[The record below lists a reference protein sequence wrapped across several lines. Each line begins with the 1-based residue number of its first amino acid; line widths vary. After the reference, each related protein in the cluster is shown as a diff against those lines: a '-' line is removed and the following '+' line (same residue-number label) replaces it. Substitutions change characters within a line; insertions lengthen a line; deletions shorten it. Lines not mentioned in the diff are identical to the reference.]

1 MTEHEDYIVQVPYQP
16 TEKERHTI
24 EELMTKGLVSDD
36 WNSKKTGITE
46 FKDHMREHMYYEQNC
61 RCAYCRIELPIAC
74 CFLQREHIIPKAM
87 HPKWMFEPR
96 NLCFTCDRCN
106 NFKGDEEVLK
116 NQYAAN
122 YPTESNDF
130 LIINPFLDKYS
141 DHIILKNDIIYVGKT
156 KKGRFTINTCHLYRT
171 DLALERA
178 KKRMETENPD
188 TVRTQLLSLLSS
200 LPISDEEKSKVLVN
214 FGKIVKIYKQNH
226 QD

>member
-1 MTEHEDYIVQVPYQP
+1 MTEHEDYIVQAPYQP
-16 TEKERHTI
+16 TEKERHAI
-24 EELMTKGLVSDD
+24 EELMNKGLVSDD

-46 FKDHMREHMYYEQNC
+46 FKDHMREYMYYEQNC

-74 CFLQREHIIPKAM
+74 CFLQREHIIPKAT

-106 NFKGDEEVLK
+106 NFKGDEEVLE

-141 DHIILKNDIIYVGKT
+141 DHIILKDDIIYVGKT

-171 DLALERA
+171 DLVLERA
-178 KKRMETENPD
+178 KKRMETENAD

-214 FGKIVKIYKQNH
+214 FGKIVKIYKQKH

>member
-16 TEKERHTI
+16 TEKERHAI
-24 EELMTKGLVSDD
+24 EELMKKRLVSDD

>member
-16 TEKERHTI
+16 TEKERHAI
-24 EELMTKGLVSDD
+24 EELMKKGLVSDD